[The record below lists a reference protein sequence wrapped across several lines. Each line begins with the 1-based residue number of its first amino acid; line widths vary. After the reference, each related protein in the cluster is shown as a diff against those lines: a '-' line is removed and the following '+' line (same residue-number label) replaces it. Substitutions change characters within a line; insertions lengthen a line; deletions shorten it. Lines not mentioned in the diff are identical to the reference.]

1 MKVQI
6 SLHSAQ
12 TIDGETD
19 ANDMTAYGT
28 WERLPDG
35 WRLCYTESEQDGGAS
50 VTVTVCGGETVIE
63 RRGEISSRLRLQE
76 GKRHE
81 CRYETPYGRMALHA
95 EAKRIFFSDA
105 EDTAVLRA
113 VYTLDLNGACTE
125 QEIEFRIKEV
135 SQC

>member
-6 SLHSAQ
+6 SLYSAQ

-19 ANDMTAYGT
+19 TNKMTAHGT
-28 WERLPDG
+28 WERHLDG
-35 WRLCYTESEQDGGAS
+35 GKLCYTESERDGGAT

-63 RRGEISSRLRLQE
+63 RRGEISSRLRLEE

-81 CRYETPYGRMALHA
+81 CRYETPYGCMALYA
-95 EAKRIFFSDA
+95 EAKRLLFSDVG
-105 EDTAVLRA
+105 DTAILRA
-113 VYTLDLNGACTE
+113 VYMLDMNGAYTE